1 MNVPGLFLT
10 ENFLSATEEKQL
22 LKCIDDGEWKDNR
35 QGTRKVQI
43 YGPWH
48 DANYRIIPGK
58 VSDHPQFLKD
68 LAKKLHDSIDDKNK
82 SKLLDQNTCEVYIN
96 EYVDKDS
103 LQYHFDH
110 PGTYDE
116 NIYGISLCNDAFMG
130 FKNSDGLNK
139 VLIPTRSLYVM
150 SGDSRYKYKH
160 GINKGW
166 ITNRRVSITFRTIK
180 K

>member
-1 MNVPGLFLT
+1 MTVPGLLLF
-10 ENFLSATEEKQL
+10 ENFITETEETQL
-22 LKCIDDGEWKDNR
+22 LKYIDESEWKDNR

-48 DANYRIIPGK
+48 NSSYRIIPGK

-68 LAKKLHDSIDDKNK
+68 LANKLYDFVNDINK
-82 SKLLDQNTCEVYIN
+82 SKLVNQNVCEVYIN
-96 EYVDKDS
+96 EYLDKDS

-130 FKNSDGLNK
+130 FKNSSNLNK
-139 VLIPTRSLYVM
+139 VLVPKRSLYVM
-150 SGDSRYKYKH
+150 SGESRYKYMH
-160 GINKGW
+160 GIDKGW
-166 ITNRRVSITFRTIK
+166 ITGRRVSITFRTVK